1 MFKALAL
8 IGQAAV
14 YAGLAAVIGYFSNAP
29 AYRYFPADAALI
41 KLSLIHGARKES
53 CRTRTPEELKKLAP
67 NMRRATVCS
76 RERLPVVVDLELD
89 GHELYHAVLP
99 PTGLFSDGPSRAYEK
114 FQVSPGR
121 HELEAKLRDTDRSEG
136 YDYDK
141 EVDIDLKPLQS
152 LAIDFRAE
160 TGGFFIK

>member
-8 IGQAAV
+8 VGQAAV
-14 YAGLAAVIGYFSNAP
+14 YAGLAAVIGYFSDEP
-29 AYRYFPADAALI
+29 AYRHFPADAALI

-53 CRTRTPEELKKLAP
+53 CRKRTPEELEKLAP
-67 NMRRATVCS
+67 NMRRAVVCS
-76 RERLPVVVDLELD
+76 RERLPIVVDLELD

-114 FQVSPGR
+114 FPVSPGR
-121 HELEAKLRDTDRSEG
+121 HKLKAMLRDTDRAEG
-136 YDYDK
+136 YDYER
-141 EVDIDLKPLQS
+141 EVDIDLRPLQS

-160 TGGFFIK
+160 TGGFLIK